1 MIRRRRVRPLPW
13 VPDDGGRAAAG
24 FRGHA
29 GDCVTRA
36 IAIATGLPYR
46 QVYDGLDEL
55 ARDLDGPD
63 GIRVAGTARTGVIR
77 AVYEQYLS
85 GLGWAWHPVMGIG
98 TGCRVHLR
106 AGELPPGRI
115 ITRLSGHMAAV
126 IDGVVHDTEDPGRAG
141 TRCVYGYFWNPSDQ
155 EART

>member
-1 MIRRRRVRPLPW
+1 MIRRHRVRPLPW
-13 VPDDGGRAAAG
+13 IPDDGGRAAAG

-36 IAIATGLPYR
+36 IAIAAGLPYR
-46 QVYDGLDEL
+46 QVYDELDYL
-55 ARDLDGPD
+55 AGEMDCPCG
-63 GIRVAGTARTGVIR
+63 GHAAGSARTGLDR
-77 AVYEQYLS
+77 AVYHRYLA

-106 AGELPPGRI
+106 AGELPGGRI
-115 ITRLSGHMAAV
+115 ITRLTGHLAAV

-141 TRCVYGYFWNPSDQ
+141 TRCVYGYWVPGQ
-155 EART
+155 ETR